1 VKLHT
6 KIIIGL
12 LGGATVGIIANAFA
26 TGAGWVAWV
35 GIPADWAHDKVQWL
49 GNNIAGP
56 VGQIF
61 LRMLLMTIVPL
72 VFASL
77 TLGVAGLGDIRKI
90 GRVGV
95 RTIAYF
101 LVSTAISATIGLIL
115 VNLVRPGAGLDAGIR
130 EQLMTTYRSQAE
142 GLQAGGGGKFG
153 IDMFVNIVPRNP
165 IQAAASLDML
175 GIIFFSL
182 VFGAALTL
190 LPSDKTKPMLR
201 VLDALG
207 DAVVKIIEFAM
218 KLAPYGVFGLI
229 FVVTSRFGFALL
241 KPLGWYVAVVLLGLA
256 LHAAFSISALVRV
269 LGGLSPW
276 VFYSRIR
283 ASIITAFST
292 SSSNATLPTNITVAE
307 QQLKIPPHIAGF
319 VLPLGSTMCMNGTAL
334 FEGVTVLFLA
344 QVYGVQLTLGTQVI
358 VMVLS
363 VITAV
368 GAAGVPGGS
377 LPLLMGVIAIV
388 GVDPAAI
395 AIIIGVDRILDMS
408 RTTLNVIGDMSATV
422 YVARTESDWD
432 PKSVTAGANLSVA
445 A

>member
-1 VKLHT
+1 MKLHT

-12 LGGATVGIIANAFA
+12 VGGAIVGIIANALA
-26 TGAGWVAWV
+26 TGASKETAEPIVRW
-35 GIPADWAHDKVQWL
+35 I

-115 VNLVRPGAGLDAGIR
+115 VNLVRPGAGLDEGIR
-130 EQLMTTYRSQAE
+130 EQLMTTYRSQAQ

-241 KPLGWYVAVVLLGLA
+241 KPLGLYVAVVLLGLA

-344 QVYGVQLTLGTQVI
+344 QVYGIQLTLGTQVI

-432 PKSVTAGANLSVA
+432 PKSVTAGENLSVA

>member
-1 VKLHT
+1 MKLHT

-12 LGGATVGIIANAFA
+12 LSGAAVGVVANAFA
-26 TGAGWVAWV
+26 TGAGWVAWI
-35 GIPADWAHDKVQWL
+35 GIPAEWAGPVVQWV
-49 GNNIAGP
+49 GNNVAGP

-115 VNLVRPGAGLDAGIR
+115 VNLVRPGDGLDAGIR
-130 EQLMTTYRSQAE
+130 EQLMTTYRSQAQ

-153 IDMFVNIVPRNP
+153 VDMFVNIVPRNP

-190 LPSDKTKPMLR
+190 LPPDKNKPMLR

-207 DAVVKIIEFAM
+207 DAVVKIIDFAM
-218 KLAPYGVFGLI
+218 RLAPYGVFGLI

-241 KPLGWYVAVVLLGLA
+241 KPLGLYVAVVLLGLL
-256 LHAAFSISALVRV
+256 LHAALSISALVRV
-269 LGGLSPW
+269 LGGLSPLL
-276 VFYSRIR
+276 FYGRIR

-292 SSSNATLPTNITVAE
+292 SSSNATLPTNIAVAE
-307 QQLKIPPHIAGF
+307 RELKIPPQIAGF

-344 QVYGVQLTLGTQVI
+344 QVYGVPLSLSTQIIVI
-358 VMVLS
+358 ILS

-388 GVDPAAI
+388 GVDPGAI

-408 RTTLNVIGDMSATV
+408 RTTLNVVGDMSAAV

-432 PKSVTAGANLSVA
+432 PKSVTAGEKLA
-445 A
+445 AAA

>member
-1 VKLHT
+1 MKLHT
-6 KIIIGL
+6 KIMIGL
-12 LGGATVGIIANAFA
+12 FGGATVGVLANAAA
-26 TGAGWVAWV
+26 TGATWAGGNGIANEPMTKLV
-35 GIPADWAHDKVQWL
+35 GWL
-49 GNNIAGP
+49 GTNIAGP

-115 VNLVRPGAGLDAGIR
+115 VNLVRPGAGLDEGIR
-130 EQLMTTYRSQAE
+130 EQLMTTYRSQAQ

-256 LHAAFSISALVRV
+256 LHAAISISALVRV

-344 QVYGVQLTLGTQVI
+344 QVYGIQLTLGTQVI
-358 VMVLS
+358 VMILS

-432 PKSVTAGANLSVA
+432 PKSVTAGENLSVA

>member
-1 VKLHT
+1 MKLHT

-12 LGGATVGIIANAFA
+12 VGGAVVGVIANAFA
-26 TGAGWVAWV
+26 TGASWIAWV
-35 GIPADWAHDKVQWL
+35 GITPEWAAPRVQWVAK
-49 GNNIAGP
+49 NIAGP

-77 TLGVAGLGDIRKI
+77 TLGVAGLGDIRRI

-101 LVSTAISATIGLIL
+101 LASTAIAATIGLIL
-115 VNLVRPGAGLDAGIR
+115 VNLVRPGDGLDPAIR
-130 EQLMTTYRSQAE
+130 EQLMTTYGSQVAE
-142 GLQAGGGGKFG
+142 KAAGAGKFG
-153 IDMFVNIVPRNP
+153 VDMFVNIVPKNP

-190 LPSDKTKPMLR
+190 LPAEKTKPIMR

-207 DAVVKIIEFAM
+207 DAVVKIIDFAM
-218 KLAPYGVFGLI
+218 KLAPFGVFGLI
-229 FVVTSRFGFALL
+229 FVVTSAFGFKLL
-241 KPLGWYVAVVLLGLA
+241 KPLGLYVTVVLGGLL
-256 LHAAFSISALVRV
+256 LHGAVSVSAMVRL
-269 LGGLSPW
+269 LGGLSPR

-283 ASIITAFST
+283 ASMLTAFST
-292 SSSNATLPTNITVAE
+292 SSSSATLPTNLSVAE
-307 QQLKIPPHIAGF
+307 RELKIPPHIAGF

-344 QVYGVQLTLGTQVI
+344 QVYGVSLSLSTQIIVVI
-358 VMVLS
+358 LS

-377 LPLLMGVIAIV
+377 IPLLMGVIAIV
-388 GVDPAAI
+388 GVDPGAI

-408 RTTLNVIGDMSATV
+408 RTTLNVVGDMSAAV
-422 YVARTESDWD
+422 YVARTESGWD
-432 PKSVTAGANLSVA
+432 PQSVTAEQHLPVA

>member
-1 VKLHT
+1 MKLHT
-6 KIIIGL
+6 KIITGL
-12 LGGATVGIIANAFA
+12 IAGATVGISANAFA
-26 TGAGWVAWV
+26 MGAGWVAWA
-35 GIPADWAHDKVQWL
+35 GIPAEPAERVVRWI
-49 GNNIAGP
+49 GNNLAGP

-115 VNLVRPGAGLDAGIR
+115 VNLVRPGDGLDAGIR

-190 LPSDKTKPMLR
+190 LPADKTKPMVR

-207 DAVVKIIEFAM
+207 EAVVKIIDFAM
-218 KLAPYGVFGLI
+218 RLAPYGVFGLI

-241 KPLGWYVAVVLLGLA
+241 KPLGMYVAVVLAGLVLHGA
-256 LHAAFSISALVRV
+256 LSISALVRV
-269 LGGLSPW
+269 FGGLSPR

-283 ASIITAFST
+283 ASMITAFST
-292 SSSNATLPTNITVAE
+292 SSSNATLPTNIAVAE
-307 QQLKIPPHIAGF
+307 RELKIPPHIAGF

-344 QVYGVQLTLGTQVI
+344 QVYGVSLTLSTQIIVI
-358 VMVLS
+358 ILS

-388 GVDPAAI
+388 GVDPGAI

-408 RTTLNVIGDMSATV
+408 RTTLNVVGDMSAAV

-432 PKSVTAGANLSVA
+432 PKSVTADELA
-445 A
+445 AAA

>member
-12 LGGATVGIIANAFA
+12 LSGASAGIVANAFA
-26 TGAGWVAWV
+26 KGAAWLRWTGITAEA
-35 GIPADWAHDKVQWL
+35 ADPVVRWIGDNL
-49 GNNIAGP
+49 AGP

-72 VFASL
+72 VFTSL

-90 GRVGV
+90 GRVGA

-115 VNLVRPGAGLDAGIR
+115 VNAVRPGVGLEPALVQ
-130 EQLMTTYRSQAE
+130 ELLASYRSQAQ

-182 VFGAALTL
+182 VFGASLTL
-190 LPSDKTKPMLR
+190 LPEEKTKPMVR

-207 DAVVKIIEFAM
+207 EAIVKIIDFAM
-218 KLAPYGVFGLI
+218 RLAPYGVFGLI

-241 KPLGWYVAVVLLGLA
+241 QKLGLYVAVVLVGLL
-256 LHAAFSISALVRV
+256 LHGAISISALVRV
-269 LGGLSPW
+269 FGGLSPR
-276 VFYSRIR
+276 VYSRIR

-292 SSSNATLPTNITVAE
+292 SSSNATLPTNIAVAE
-307 QQLKIPPHIAGF
+307 EELKIPPKIAGF

-344 QVYGVQLTLGTQVI
+344 QVFSVPLTLSQQVV
-358 VMVLS
+358 VMFLS

-377 LPLLMGVIAIV
+377 LPLLMGVLAAVNVEPLTIAL
-388 GVDPAAI
+388 
-395 AIIIGVDRILDMS
+395 IIGVDRILDMS
-408 RTTLNVIGDMSATV
+408 RTTINVVGDLSAAV
-422 YVARTESDWD
+422 YVARTESEWD
-432 PKSVTAGANLSVA
+432 PRSVSSEVKLA